1 MAKNGF
7 PYISYIFAQIVYNM
21 SRHQDND
28 KSRPGS
34 GRQGGYKKDSNSRGN
49 APIRKAPS
57 KFATKPDAAKADAPK
72 APKSPKRPSNPD
84 EIRLNRYISNSGM
97 CSRRDADIYIQSGN
111 VKVNGVV
118 VTEMGH
124 RVKLTDVVQ
133 FDGVNITP
141 EKKEYVLLNKPKN
154 FSTAGDDS
162 PGSANVLD
170 LVRGA
175 SKSNLLPVG
184 RMDKTTT
191 GLLLFTNDTEMVQKF
206 TVPNQRSS
214 KVYQVTLDKN
224 LKFEDLEKIQK
235 GLMIDDHKVF
245 VEEVTYIEDQPKSE
259 IGIKMKTSNVKVVR
273 KIFEH
278 LKYDVL
284 KVDRVTFAGLTK
296 KNLPRGDWRF
306 LTEQEIINL
315 KNA

>member
-1 MAKNGF
+1 
-7 PYISYIFAQIVYNM
+7 M

-175 SKSNLLPVG
+175 SKANLLPVG

-235 GLMIDDHKVF
+235 GLMIEEHKVF
-245 VEEVTYIEDQPKSE
+245 VEEITYIEDQPKSE

>member
-1 MAKNGF
+1 
-7 PYISYIFAQIVYNM
+7 M
-21 SRHQDND
+21 SRQGND

-34 GRQGGYKKDSNSRGN
+34 ARQGGYKKASNSRGN

-57 KFATKPDAAKADAPK
+57 KFATKPEATPEAAKAPK
-72 APKSPKRPSNPD
+72 APKKPSNPD

-111 VKVNGVV
+111 VKVNGEVI
-118 VTEMGH
+118 TEMGY
-124 RVKLTDVVQ
+124 RVKLSDSVQ

-141 EKKEYVLLNKPKN
+141 EKKEYILLNKPKN
-154 FSTAGDDS
+154 FSTSGDDAA
-162 PGSANVLD
+162 GAANVLD
-170 LVRGA
+170 LVRNA
-175 SKSNLLPVG
+175 TKANLMPVG

-191 GLLLFTNDTEMVQKF
+191 GLLLFTNDTEIVQKF

-235 GLMIDDHKVF
+235 GLTIEDHKVF
-245 VEEVTYIEDQPKSE
+245 VEEITYIEDQPKSE

-278 LKYDVL
+278 FKYDVL

-306 LTEQEIINL
+306 LTEQEIINI
-315 KNA
+315 KNTK

>member
-1 MAKNGF
+1 MCFNILV
-7 PYISYIFAQIVYNM
+7 ISLQKFVYNM

-57 KFATKPDAAKADAPK
+57 KFATKSDAAKADTPK

-214 KVYQVTLDKN
+214 KVYQVSLDKN

-235 GLMIDDHKVF
+235 GLMIEEHKVF
-245 VEEVTYIEDQPKSE
+245 VEEITYIEDQPKSE

>member
-1 MAKNGF
+1 
-7 PYISYIFAQIVYNM
+7 
-21 SRHQDND
+21 
-28 KSRPGS
+28 
-34 GRQGGYKKDSNSRGN
+34 
-49 APIRKAPS
+49 
-57 KFATKPDAAKADAPK
+57 
-72 APKSPKRPSNPD
+72 
-84 EIRLNRYISNSGM
+84 
-97 CSRRDADIYIQSGN
+97 
-111 VKVNGVV
+111 
-118 VTEMGH
+118 
-124 RVKLTDVVQ
+124 
-133 FDGVNITP
+133 
-141 EKKEYVLLNKPKN
+141 LNKPKN
-154 FSTAGDDS
+154 FSTAGDDAQ
-162 PGSANVLD
+162 GSANVLD
-170 LVRGA
+170 LVKNSTKA
-175 SKSNLLPVG
+175 NLIPVG

-191 GLLLFTNDTEMVQKF
+191 GLLLFTNDTEIVQKF

-224 LKFEDLEKIQK
+224 LKYEDLERIQK
-235 GLMIDDHKVF
+235 GLTIDDHKVY
-245 VEEVTYIEDQPKSE
+245 VEEITYIEDQPKSE

>member
-1 MAKNGF
+1 MQKF
-7 PYISYIFAQIVYNM
+7 VYNM

-57 KFATKPDAAKADAPK
+57 KFATKSDAAKADAPK

-245 VEEVTYIEDQPKSE
+245 VEEITYIEDQPKSE

>member
-1 MAKNGF
+1 
-7 PYISYIFAQIVYNM
+7 M

-57 KFATKPDAAKADAPK
+57 KFATKSDAAKADAPK

-214 KVYQVTLDKN
+214 KVYQVSLDKN

-235 GLMIDDHKVF
+235 GLMIADHKVF
-245 VEEVTYIEDQPKSE
+245 VEEITYIEDQPKSE

>member
-1 MAKNGF
+1 
-7 PYISYIFAQIVYNM
+7 M

-57 KFATKPDAAKADAPK
+57 KFATKSDAAKADAPK

-141 EKKEYVLLNKPKN
+141 EKKEYILLNKPKN

>member
-1 MAKNGF
+1 
-7 PYISYIFAQIVYNM
+7 M

-57 KFATKPDAAKADAPK
+57 KFATKPDAPK

-133 FDGVNITP
+133 FDGVNITRQ
-141 EKKEYVLLNKPKN
+141 KRKN
-154 FSTAGDDS
+154 MS
-162 PGSANVLD
+162 
-170 LVRGA
+170 
-175 SKSNLLPVG
+175 
-184 RMDKTTT
+184 
-191 GLLLFTNDTEMVQKF
+191 
-206 TVPNQRSS
+206 
-214 KVYQVTLDKN
+214 Y
-224 LKFEDLEKIQK
+224 
-235 GLMIDDHKVF
+235 
-245 VEEVTYIEDQPKSE
+245 
-259 IGIKMKTSNVKVVR
+259 
-273 KIFEH
+273 
-278 LKYDVL
+278 
-284 KVDRVTFAGLTK
+284 
-296 KNLPRGDWRF
+296 
-306 LTEQEIINL
+306 
-315 KNA
+315 

>member
-1 MAKNGF
+1 
-7 PYISYIFAQIVYNM
+7 M

-57 KFATKPDAAKADAPK
+57 KFKTKPDPETSGAKEAPK
-72 APKSPKRPSNPD
+72 APKSPKKPSNPD

-111 VKVNGVV
+111 VKVNGEVI
-118 VTEMGH
+118 TEMGYK
-124 RVKLTDVVQ
+124 VKLTDSVQ

-141 EKKEYVLLNKPKN
+141 EKKEYILLNKPKN

-162 PGSANVLD
+162 QGSANVLD
-170 LVRGA
+170 LVRNA
-175 SKSNLLPVG
+175 TKAKLQPVG

-191 GLLLFTNDTEMVQKF
+191 GLLLFTNDTEIIQKF
-206 TVPNQRSS
+206 TAPNQRSS

-224 LKFEDLEKIQK
+224 LKFEDLERIQK
-235 GLMIDDHKVF
+235 GLTIDEHKVY
-245 VEEVTYIEDQPKSE
+245 VEEITYIEDQPKSE
-259 IGIKMKTSNVKVVR
+259 IGLKMKTSNVKIVR
-273 KIFEH
+273 RIFEH

>member
-1 MAKNGF
+1 
-7 PYISYIFAQIVYNM
+7 M

-191 GLLLFTNDTEMVQKF
+191 GLLLFTNDTEMIQKF

-235 GLMIDDHKVF
+235 GLTIDDHRVY
-245 VEEVTYIEDQPKSE
+245 VEEITYIEDQPKSE
-259 IGIKMKTSNVKVVR
+259 IGLKMKTSNVKIVR
-273 KIFEH
+273 RIFEH

>member
-1 MAKNGF
+1 
-7 PYISYIFAQIVYNM
+7 M

-57 KFATKPDAAKADAPK
+57 KFATKSDAAKADAPK

-141 EKKEYVLLNKPKN
+141 EKKEYILLNKPKN

-162 PGSANVLD
+162 QGSANVLD
-170 LVRGA
+170 LVRNA
-175 SKSNLLPVG
+175 TKAKLQPVG

-245 VEEVTYIEDQPKSE
+245 VEEITYIEDQPKRE
-259 IGIKMKTSNVKVVR
+259 IGIKMKTYNVKVVR

>member
-1 MAKNGF
+1 
-7 PYISYIFAQIVYNM
+7 M

-57 KFATKPDAAKADAPK
+57 KFATKSDAAKADTPK

-175 SKSNLLPVG
+175 SKANLLPVG

-245 VEEVTYIEDQPKSE
+245 VEEITYIEDQPKSE

>member
-1 MAKNGF
+1 MCFNILV
-7 PYISYIFAQIVYNM
+7 ISLQKFVYNM

-224 LKFEDLEKIQK
+224 LKFEDLEKNQK
-235 GLMIDDHKVF
+235 GLMIEEHKVF
-245 VEEVTYIEDQPKSE
+245 VEEITYIEDQPKSE

>member
-1 MAKNGF
+1 
-7 PYISYIFAQIVYNM
+7 M
-21 SRHQDND
+21 SRHQDSD
-28 KSRPGS
+28 KSHPGS
-34 GRQGGYKKDSNSRGN
+34 GRQGGYKKNSNSRGN

-57 KFATKPDAAKADAPK
+57 KFGSKPDA
-72 APKSPKRPSNPD
+72 PKSNKPKQPSNPD
-84 EIRLNRYISNSGM
+84 EIRLNRYISNSGV

-111 VKVNGVV
+111 VKVNGEV
-118 VTEMGH
+118 VTEMGYK
-124 RVKLTDVVQ
+124 VKLTDVVQ

-141 EKKEYVLLNKPKN
+141 EKKEYILLNKPKN
-154 FSTAGDDS
+154 FSTSGDEEK
-162 PGSANVLD
+162 GSANVLD
-170 LVRGA
+170 LVRNA
-175 SKSNLLPVG
+175 TKAKLQPVG

-191 GLLLFTNDTEMVQKF
+191 GLLLFTNDNEIIQKF
-206 TVPNQRSS
+206 TAPNQRSS

-224 LKFEDLEKIQK
+224 LKFEDLERIQK
-235 GLMIDDHKVF
+235 GLTIEEHRVY
-245 VEEVTYIEDQPKSE
+245 VEEISYIEDQPKSE
-259 IGIKMKTSNVKVVR
+259 IGLKMKTSNVKIVR

>member
-1 MAKNGF
+1 MCFNILV
-7 PYISYIFAQIVYNM
+7 ISLQKFVYNM

-175 SKSNLLPVG
+175 SKANLLPVG

-214 KVYQVTLDKN
+214 KVYQVSLDKN

-245 VEEVTYIEDQPKSE
+245 VEEITYIEDQPKSE

>member
-1 MAKNGF
+1 
-7 PYISYIFAQIVYNM
+7 M

-57 KFATKPDAAKADAPK
+57 KFATKSDAAKADTPK

-235 GLMIDDHKVF
+235 GLMIDEHKVF
-245 VEEVTYIEDQPKSE
+245 VEEITYIEDQPKSE

>member
-1 MAKNGF
+1 MCFNILV
-7 PYISYIFAQIVYNM
+7 ISLQKFVYNM

-124 RVKLTDVVQ
+124 RVKLNDVVQ

-175 SKSNLLPVG
+175 SKANLLPVG

-245 VEEVTYIEDQPKSE
+245 VEEITYIEDQPKSE

>member
-1 MAKNGF
+1 
-7 PYISYIFAQIVYNM
+7 M
-21 SRHQDND
+21 SRHQDSD

-57 KFATKPDAAKADAPK
+57 KFKTKPDPETSGAKEAPK
-72 APKSPKRPSNPD
+72 APKSPKKPSNPD

-118 VTEMGH
+118 VTEMGYK
-124 RVKLTDVVQ
+124 VKLTDSVQ

-141 EKKEYVLLNKPKN
+141 EKKEYILLNKPKN

-162 PGSANVLD
+162 QGSANVLD
-170 LVRGA
+170 LVRNA
-175 SKSNLLPVG
+175 TKAKLQPVG

-191 GLLLFTNDTEMVQKF
+191 GLLLFTNDTEIVQKF
-206 TVPNQRSS
+206 TAPNQRSS
-214 KVYQVTLDKN
+214 KVYQVTLGKN
-224 LKFEDLEKIQK
+224 LKFEDLERIQK
-235 GLMIDDHKVF
+235 GLMIDDHKVY
-245 VEEVTYIEDQPKSE
+245 VEEITYIEDQPKSE
-259 IGIKMKTSNVKVVR
+259 IGLKMKTSNVKIVR
-273 KIFEH
+273 RIFEH

>member
-1 MAKNGF
+1 MCFNILV
-7 PYISYIFAQIVYNM
+7 ISLQKFVYNM

-214 KVYQVTLDKN
+214 KVYQVSLDKN
-224 LKFEDLEKIQK
+224 LKYEDLEKIQK
-235 GLMIDDHKVF
+235 GLMIEDHKVF
-245 VEEVTYIEDQPKSE
+245 VEEITYIA
-259 IGIKMKTSNVKVVR
+259 V
-273 KIFEH
+273 
-278 LKYDVL
+278 
-284 KVDRVTFAGLTK
+284 
-296 KNLPRGDWRF
+296 
-306 LTEQEIINL
+306 
-315 KNA
+315 

>member
-1 MAKNGF
+1 
-7 PYISYIFAQIVYNM
+7 M

-124 RVKLTDVVQ
+124 RVKLNDVVQ

-175 SKSNLLPVG
+175 SKANLLPVG

-235 GLMIDDHKVF
+235 GLMIDEHKVF
-245 VEEVTYIEDQPKSE
+245 VEEITYIEDQPKSE